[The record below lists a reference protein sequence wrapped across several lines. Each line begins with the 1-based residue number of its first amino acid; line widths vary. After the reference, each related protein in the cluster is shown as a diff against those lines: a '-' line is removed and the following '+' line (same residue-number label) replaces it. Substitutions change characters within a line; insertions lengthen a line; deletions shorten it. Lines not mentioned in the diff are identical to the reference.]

1 MITGTYNL
9 IADPSWAL
17 TQLQE
22 VRLECDTTLGP
33 VTINLPA
40 ISTLAKSTNLKL
52 FIVDVTANANVN
64 NITINAGAT
73 GLPPLSDTFDDSTT
87 TSLVLN
93 TDGSS
98 VVFQNVAA
106 TQWIATESVSSG
118 GGVPT
123 YKVYSANIE
132 MATGAIN
139 NLFENT
145 LGVTLTWIPASGE
158 INTGIV
164 IGLIGQNNVFV
175 QVSSCTTTSSP
186 KIVSGQFTPSPWIV
200 TIKQTDDAGVL
211 DSTQSVY
218 VEIRVYN

>member
-1 MITGTYNL
+1 MDILNFISW
-9 IADPSWAL
+9 IASKRRVVTSAPDDAL
-17 TQLQE
+17 VPIGIRTE
-22 VRLECDTTLGP
+22 TRDDKYTT
-33 VTINLPA
+33 VA
-40 ISTLAKSTNLKL
+40 IKKSDL
-52 FIVDVTANANVN
+52 
-64 NITINAGAT
+64 ITI
-73 GLPPLSDTFDDSTT
+73 P
-87 TSLVLN
+87 
-93 TDGSS
+93 
-98 VVFQNVAA
+98 
-106 TQWIATESVSSG
+106 E
-118 GGVPT
+118 PT

-145 LGVTLTWIPASGE
+145 LGVTLTWVPASGE

-175 QVSSCTTTSSP
+175 QVSSCTITSSP
-186 KIVSGQFTPSPWIV
+186 KIVSGQFTPAPWIV

>member
-1 MITGTYNL
+1 MDILNFISWIKGKRIVTSVDPAKTLLPVALKDSRRDDDYLTGAITVEDFAAS
-9 IADPSWAL
+9 I
-17 TQLQE
+17 
-22 VRLECDTTLGP
+22 
-33 VTINLPA
+33 VTPPA
-40 ISTLAKSTNLKL
+40 
-52 FIVDVTANANVN
+52 
-64 NITINAGAT
+64 
-73 GLPPLSDTFDDSTT
+73 
-87 TSLVLN
+87 
-93 TDGSS
+93 
-98 VVFQNVAA
+98 
-106 TQWIATESVSSG
+106 
-118 GGVPT
+118 

-145 LGVTLTWIPASGE
+145 LGVTLTWVPASGE

-175 QVSSCTTTSSP
+175 QVSSCTITSSP
-186 KIVSGQFTPSPWIV
+186 KIVSGQFTPAPWIV

>member
-1 MITGTYNL
+1 MDILNFISWIKGKRIVTSVDPAKTLLPVALKDSRRDDDYLTGAITVQDFAAS
-9 IADPSWAL
+9 I
-17 TQLQE
+17 
-22 VRLECDTTLGP
+22 
-33 VTINLPA
+33 VTPPA
-40 ISTLAKSTNLKL
+40 
-52 FIVDVTANANVN
+52 
-64 NITINAGAT
+64 
-73 GLPPLSDTFDDSTT
+73 
-87 TSLVLN
+87 
-93 TDGSS
+93 
-98 VVFQNVAA
+98 
-106 TQWIATESVSSG
+106 
-118 GGVPT
+118 

-145 LGVTLTWIPASGE
+145 LGVTLTWVPASGE

-175 QVSSCTTTSSP
+175 QVSSCTITSSP
-186 KIVSGQFTPSPWIV
+186 KIVSGQFTPAPWIV